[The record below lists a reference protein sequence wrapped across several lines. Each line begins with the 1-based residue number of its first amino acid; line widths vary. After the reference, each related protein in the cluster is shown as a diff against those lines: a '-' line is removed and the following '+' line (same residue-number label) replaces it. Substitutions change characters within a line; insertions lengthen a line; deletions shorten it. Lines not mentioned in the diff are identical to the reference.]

1 MATEEARLYTKYK
14 KDIIDNLVKD
24 FGYTNRMAVPKLE
37 KIVVNVGVGEAVS
50 DRKRLD
56 DVMENVAL
64 ITGQR
69 PVLTTAKKS
78 ISNFKLREGMPIGCK
93 VTLRKRMMYEF
104 LDRFI
109 NLALPR
115 TRDFQ
120 GIPDKSFDGRGN
132 YTVGVKEHAIFP
144 EIQSDQVDW
153 LHGMDITFVT
163 SAETDEEAYALL
175 KHLGMPF
182 RKRNN

>member
-1 MATEEARLYTKYK
+1 MAEARLHTIYK
-14 KDIIDNLVKD
+14 EEI
-24 FGYTNRMAVPKLE
+24 APKLKE
-37 KIVVNVGVGEAVS
+37 EFSYDNVMAIPKLQKIVINVGVGEAIQDKKV
-50 DRKRLD
+50 LD
-56 DVMENVAL
+56 TVVQNVAL
-64 ITGQR
+64 ITGQQ
-69 PVLTTAKKS
+69 PVTTKAKKS

-93 VTLRKRMMYEF
+93 VTLRGRIMFEF

-132 YTVGVKEHAIFP
+132 YTMGVKEHTIFP
-144 EIQSDQVDW
+144 EIDTDKVTK

-163 SAETDEEAYALL
+163 SAETDEEAFALL
-175 KHLGMPF
+175 KHFGMPF
-182 RKRNN
+182 KRRK